1 MRVIGE
7 AGLSRTETGE
17 GGDGVEGRDGFH
29 RFDYSTECDI
39 VLEHLHRISTGLL
52 GGLGGLRGL
61 FGVNLFLD
69 S

>member
-17 GGDGVEGRDGFH
+17 GGDGVEERDGFR
-29 RFDYSTECDI
+29 RFEFRLQYRVRHS
-39 VLEHLHRISTGLL
+39 LSISTGLL
-52 GGLGGLRGL
+52 GGLPGL